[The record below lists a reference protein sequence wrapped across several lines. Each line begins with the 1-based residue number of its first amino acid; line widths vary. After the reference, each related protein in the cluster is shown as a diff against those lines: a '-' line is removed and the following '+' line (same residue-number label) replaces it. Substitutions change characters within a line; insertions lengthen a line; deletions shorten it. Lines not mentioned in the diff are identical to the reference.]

1 MDFEEG
7 LNGYSS
13 FLVSVHWQIA
23 GMIFQTGSIETLTA
37 AITKLLFHLSSKKPG
52 SSLSQKLFAGAWN
65 VFVGS
70 SHEDDTANS
79 ISGGYDGLDDLR
91 CGWSWLFIYY
101 RDFATVSGTK
111 TFGFSVI
118 DNSFQLAAD
127 QFSNEF
133 LTSRTGSS
141 YYLVVVG
148 DAGKHAGGLG
158 EGLGVFFCKKAKLS
172 DWRVFFQNDFAFT
185 VGENFKRG
193 TFFDSQGPAD
203 FFWDDHPAQ
212 FINAADDSGCFHLC
226 TILPILHFPMLCSYY
241 VEAAGKYT
249 PARPVFAKQGRL

>member
-1 MDFEEG
+1 MDTAVF
-7 LNGYSS
+7 Y
-13 FLVSVHWQIA
+13 VSVHWQIA

-52 SSLSQKLFAGAWN
+52 GGLRQKLFAGAGN
-65 VFVGS
+65 VFVGF
-70 SHEDDTANS
+70 SHEDDTADS
-79 ISGGYDGLDDLR
+79 ISGGYDGLDDLG
-91 CGWSWLFIYY
+91 CGWSRLFIHH

-148 DAGKHAGGLG
+148 DAGKHAGGMG

-172 DWRVFFQNDFAFT
+172 DWGVFFQNDFTFT
-185 VGENFKRG
+185 VGENFKWG
-193 TFFDSQGPAD
+193 TFLIRRVRRISFGMTTRPRSSILLTIPVAFIYLFLLYFMMQLWETID
-203 FFWDDHPAQ
+203 FF
-212 FINAADDSGCFHLC
+212 
-226 TILPILHFPMLCSYY
+226 
-241 VEAAGKYT
+241 
-249 PARPVFAKQGRL
+249 

>member
-52 SSLSQKLFAGAWN
+52 GGLRQKLFAGAGN
-65 VFVGS
+65 VFVGF
-70 SHEDDTANS
+70 SHEDDTADS
-79 ISGGYDGLDDLR
+79 ISGGYDGLDDLG
-91 CGWSWLFIYY
+91 CGWSRLFIHH

-141 YYLVVVG
+141 YYLVVVS
-148 DAGKHAGGLG
+148 DAGKHAGGMG

-172 DWRVFFQNDFAFT
+172 DWGVFFQNDFTFT
-185 VGENFKRG
+185 VGENFKWG
-193 TFFDSQGPAD
+193 TFFDSQVRRISFGMTTRPRSSILLTIPVAFIYLFLLYFMMQLWETID
-203 FFWDDHPAQ
+203 FFKHT
-212 FINAADDSGCFHLC
+212 IELVCFVGFH
-226 TILPILHFPMLCSYY
+226 IL
-241 VEAAGKYT
+241 
-249 PARPVFAKQGRL
+249 

>member
-79 ISGGYDGLDDLR
+79 ISGGYDGLDNLG
-91 CGWSWLFIYY
+91 CGWSWLFIHH
-101 RDFATVSGTK
+101 RDFATVFGTK

-148 DAGKHAGGLG
+148 DAGKHAAELTHEVELG
-158 EGLGVFFCKKAKLS
+158 TPNLDHVEK
-172 DWRVFFQNDFAFT
+172 FA
-185 VGENFKRG
+185 EE
-193 TFFDSQGPAD
+193 
-203 FFWDDHPAQ
+203 
-212 FINAADDSGCFHLC
+212 L
-226 TILPILHFPMLCSYY
+226 
-241 VEAAGKYT
+241 EAAGIHTDRVSPLLLPPY
-249 PARPVFAKQGRL
+249 ARRERSL

>member
-23 GMIFQTGSIETLTA
+23 GIIFQTGSIETLTA

-70 SHEDDTANS
+70 SHEDDTADS
-79 ISGGYDGLDDLR
+79 ISGGYDGLDDLG

-158 EGLGVFFCKKAKLS
+158 EGLG
-172 DWRVFFQNDFAFT
+172 RVRRISFGMTTRPRSSILLTIPVAFIYLFLLYFMMQLWET
-185 VGENFKRG
+185 I
-193 TFFDSQGPAD
+193 D
-203 FFWDDHPAQ
+203 FFKHTIELVLWVSIFCSVWIVCENMGELCARDEVIFLLVTIRRYHIQQ
-212 FINAADDSGCFHLC
+212 FLKGN
-226 TILPILHFPMLCSYY
+226 
-241 VEAAGKYT
+241 
-249 PARPVFAKQGRL
+249 

>member
-37 AITKLLFHLSSKKPG
+37 AITKLLFHLPSKKPG
-52 SSLSQKLFAGAWN
+52 SGLRQKLFAGAGN
-65 VFVGS
+65 VFVGF
-70 SHEDDTANS
+70 SHEDDTADS
-79 ISGGYDGLDDLR
+79 ISGGYDGLDDLG
-91 CGWSWLFIYY
+91 CGWSWLFIHH
-101 RDFATVSGTK
+101 RDFATVFGTK

-193 TFFDSQGPAD
+193 TFFDSRGPAD
-203 FFWDDHPAQ
+203 LFWDDHPAQ
-212 FINAADDSGCFHLC
+212 IIYSSYDSCGFHLSV
-226 TILPILHFPMLCSYY
+226 P
-241 VEAAGKYT
+241 
-249 PARPVFAKQGRL
+249 PVLYDAIVGNN

>member
-23 GMIFQTGSIETLTA
+23 GIIFQTGSIETLTA
-37 AITKLLFHLSSKKPG
+37 AITKLLFHLPSKKPG
-52 SSLSQKLFAGAWN
+52 SSLRQKLFAGAGN
-65 VFVGS
+65 VFVGF
-70 SHEDDTANS
+70 SHEDDTADS
-79 ISGGYDGLDDLR
+79 ISGGYDGLDDLG
-91 CGWSWLFIYY
+91 CGWSWLFIHH
-101 RDFATVSGTK
+101 RDFATVFGTK

-148 DAGKHAGGLG
+148 DAGKHAGGMG
-158 EGLGVFFCKKAKLS
+158 EGLGVFFCKKWLS
-172 DWRVFFQNDFAFT
+172 SPIGGVFFS
-185 VGENFKRG
+185 E
-193 TFFDSQGPAD
+193 
-203 FFWDDHPAQ
+203 
-212 FINAADDSGCFHLC
+212 
-226 TILPILHFPMLCSYY
+226 
-241 VEAAGKYT
+241 
-249 PARPVFAKQGRL
+249 

>member
-23 GMIFQTGSIETLTA
+23 GIIFQTGSIETLTA
-37 AITKLLFHLSSKKPG
+37 AITKLLFHLPSKKPG
-52 SSLSQKLFAGAWN
+52 SSLRQKLFAGAGN
-65 VFVGS
+65 VFVGF
-70 SHEDDTANS
+70 SHEDDTADS
-79 ISGGYDGLDDLR
+79 ISGGYDGLDDLG
-91 CGWSWLFIYY
+91 CGWSWLFIHH
-101 RDFATVSGTK
+101 RDFATVFGTK

-148 DAGKHAGGLG
+148 DAGKHAAELTHEVELG
-158 EGLGVFFCKKAKLS
+158 TPNLDHVEK
-172 DWRVFFQNDFAFT
+172 FA
-185 VGENFKRG
+185 EE
-193 TFFDSQGPAD
+193 
-203 FFWDDHPAQ
+203 
-212 FINAADDSGCFHLC
+212 L
-226 TILPILHFPMLCSYY
+226 
-241 VEAAGKYT
+241 EAAGIHTDRVSPLLLPPY
-249 PARPVFAKQGRL
+249 ARRERSL

>member
-1 MDFEEG
+1 MDFKEG

-23 GMIFQTGSIETLTA
+23 GIIFQTGSIETLTA
-37 AITKLLFHLSSKKPG
+37 AITKLLFHLPSKKPG
-52 SSLSQKLFAGAWN
+52 SGLRQKLFAGAGN
-65 VFVGS
+65 VFVGF
-70 SHEDDTANS
+70 SHEDDTADS
-79 ISGGYDGLDDLR
+79 ISGGYDGLDNLG
-91 CGWSWLFIYY
+91 CGWSWLVIHH

-148 DAGKHAGGLG
+148 DAGKHAAELTHEVELG
-158 EGLGVFFCKKAKLS
+158 TPNLDHVEK
-172 DWRVFFQNDFAFT
+172 FA
-185 VGENFKRG
+185 EE
-193 TFFDSQGPAD
+193 
-203 FFWDDHPAQ
+203 
-212 FINAADDSGCFHLC
+212 L
-226 TILPILHFPMLCSYY
+226 
-241 VEAAGKYT
+241 EAAGIHTDRVSPLLLPPY
-249 PARPVFAKQGRL
+249 ARRERSL

>member
-23 GMIFQTGSIETLTA
+23 GIIFQTGSIETLTA
-37 AITKLLFHLSSKKPG
+37 AITKLLFHLPSKKPG
-52 SSLSQKLFAGAWN
+52 SSLRQKLFAGAGN
-65 VFVGS
+65 VFVGF
-70 SHEDDTANS
+70 SHEDDTADS
-79 ISGGYDGLDDLR
+79 ISGGYDGLDDLG
-91 CGWSWLFIYY
+91 CGWSWLFIHH
-101 RDFATVSGTK
+101 RDFATVFGTK

-148 DAGKHAGGLG
+148 DAGKHAGGMG

-172 DWRVFFQNDFAFT
+172 DWGVFFQNDFTFT
-185 VGENFKRG
+185 VGENFKWG
-193 TFFDSQGPAD
+193 TFFDSQGPTD

-212 FINAADDSGCFHLC
+212 IIYSSYDSCGFHLSV
-226 TILPILHFPMLCSYY
+226 P
-241 VEAAGKYT
+241 
-249 PARPVFAKQGRL
+249 PVLYDAIVGNN

>member
-23 GMIFQTGSIETLTA
+23 GIIFQTGSIETLTA

-52 SSLSQKLFAGAWN
+52 GGLRQKLFAGAGN
-65 VFVGS
+65 VFVCFS
-70 SHEDDTANS
+70 YEDDTADS
-79 ISGGYDGLDDLR
+79 ISGGYDGLDDLG
-91 CGWSWLFIYY
+91 CGWSWLFIHH
-101 RDFATVSGTK
+101 RDFATVFGTK

-141 YYLVVVG
+141 YYLVVVS
-148 DAGKHAGGLG
+148 DAGKHAG
-158 EGLGVFFCKKAKLS
+158 GLGVFFCKKAKLS
-172 DWRVFFQNDFAFT
+172 DWGVFFQNDFTFT
-185 VGENFKRG
+185 VGENFKWG
-193 TFFDSQGPAD
+193 TFFDSQGPTD

-212 FINAADDSGCFHLC
+212 IIYSSYDSCGFHLSV
-226 TILPILHFPMLCSYY
+226 P
-241 VEAAGKYT
+241 
-249 PARPVFAKQGRL
+249 PVLYDAIVGNN

>member
-13 FLVSVHWQIA
+13 FFVSVHWQIA

-70 SHEDDTANS
+70 SHEDDTADS

-141 YYLVVVG
+141 YYLSWSVMQESMPV
-148 DAGKHAGGLG
+148 AW
-158 EGLGVFFCKKAKLS
+158 E
-172 DWRVFFQNDFAFT
+172 R
-185 VGENFKRG
+185 
-193 TFFDSQGPAD
+193 DSAY
-203 FFWDDHPAQ
+203 
-212 FINAADDSGCFHLC
+212 S
-226 TILPILHFPMLCSYY
+226 
-241 VEAAGKYT
+241 
-249 PARPVFAKQGRL
+249 FAKRLSSPIGEYFFRMISPSRSVKISSGVPSLIRRVRRISFGMTTRPRSSILLTIPVAFIYLFLLYFMMQLWETIDLFF